1 MQRVLVAAA
10 LVFRGHVPAP
20 ARVRRAHPLLAQRDA
35 VVDRA
40 DTFDRAVISVRSGVG
55 GAGAV
60 AFNGMRPAGG
70 SGGAGG
76 SVYLEC
82 DESLSTM
89 EHLFGSRASL
99 RAERGEDATGRA
111 TGSRGRDATMYVP
124 PHCRVIDADTNATL
138 GELIR
143 PGERMLVAAGGAGG
157 QGNGEAFRGSRG
169 ERREKT
175 VPAGGAERRRLVLSM
190 TLVADVGLVGFPNA
204 GKSTL
209 LAAVSRARPKVADY
223 PFTTLVPNLGVCIG
237 GDDNAKSAPDD
248 EGRPR
253 ARRMVWLDIPGLVR
267 GASEGRGLG
276 LTFLRHAEQ
285 CSLLVHLIDG
295 ESDAPADD
303 FEAINRELRLY
314 SPSLARKYN
323 PLGVVGARRSPMRS
337 YRASSFVL
345 NLPVCVTF

>member
-20 ARVRRAHPLLAQRDA
+20 ARLRRVHPLLTQRDA

-124 PHCRVIDADTNATL
+124 PHCRVIDAETNATL

-157 QGNGEAFRGSRG
+157 QGNGEAFRGSKG

-175 VPAGGAERRRLVLSM
+175 VPAGGAERRRLELSM

-237 GDDNAKSAPDD
+237 DDDAESVPDD

-253 ARRMVWLDIPGLVR
+253 SRRMVWLDIPGLVR

-285 CSLLVHLIDG
+285 CSLLVHLVDG

-314 SPSLARKYN
+314 SPSLARK
-323 PLGVVGARRSPMRS
+323 LQVGLRSPPPMH
-337 YRASSFVL
+337 AQTGHIV
-345 NLPVCVTF
+345 